1 MKKKLLFIAD
11 SLKKVNLKSDSSLAL
26 AQVALEENWQV
37 FWCEAENLHFI
48 NDELVV
54 NYLSEIISLSIN
66 DLKYEAVNDNS
77 IPLANFNYCFIR
89 KDPPFD
95 ENYKDL
101 CWLLATQSKVKI
113 LNPPEMLLAYHEK
126 SLQWKVYSAGAI
138 KKENLIATC
147 LSSDKN
153 LIKNY
158 LEFNH
163 ELFVNGI
170 VCKPWLGHGGE
181 DVQLFKNIEEL
192 FVFFQQCLSK
202 NASLPK
208 YLIQPYLQEI
218 HTAGDR
224 RVLIANGEI
233 IGDFVRLPAQG
244 KIASNLAQGGTAV
257 IREMTNEQVQICA
270 NVANYLKCNNIMFA
284 GLDLIGTKIGEINI
298 TSPTG
303 LRTYENLT
311 GNNIARKAFELM
323 VNSK

>member
-48 NDELVV
+48 NDELFV
-54 NYLSEIISLSIN
+54 NNLFEIISLSIN
-66 DLKYEAVNDNS
+66 NLNYELVNDTLT
-77 IPLANFNYCFIR
+77 PFATFDYCFIR

-95 ENYKDL
+95 ESYKDL

-138 KKENLIATC
+138 KKENLIPTC
-147 LSSDKN
+147 LSSDPN
-153 LIKNY
+153 LITSY
-158 LEFNH
+158 LELH
-163 ELFVNGI
+163 RDLFSNGI

-181 DVQLFKNIEEL
+181 DVQLFKSIEAL
-192 FVFFQQCLSK
+192 SHFLQQNLLK
-202 NASLPK
+202 MTSLPK

-218 HTAGDR
+218 HEEGDR

-233 IGDFVRLPAQG
+233 IGDFVRLPAHG
-244 KIASNLAQGGTAV
+244 KIASNLAQGGTAI
-257 IREMTNEQVQICA
+257 IREMTTEQIDICK
-270 NVANYLKCNNIMFA
+270 NVANYLKYNNIIFA

-303 LRTYENLT
+303 LRTFENLT
-311 GNNIARKAFELM
+311 GKNIARKAFELM
-323 VNSK
+323 VRIK